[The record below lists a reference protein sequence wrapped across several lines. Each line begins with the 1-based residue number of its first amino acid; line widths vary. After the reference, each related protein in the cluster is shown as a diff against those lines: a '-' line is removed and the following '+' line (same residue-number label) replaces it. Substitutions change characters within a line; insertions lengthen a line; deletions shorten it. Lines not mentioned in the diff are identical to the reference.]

1 MSGALPLASPAWLT
15 RYVERGFRL
24 VFYPMRQK
32 GPSGADAVG
41 WPSRSD
47 GPADYVE
54 GQNVGIFTGHEI
66 TAGRFLVDVD
76 LDWTEGIAM
85 APRLLPPTEFGFGR
99 KSRNVSHAFYTTS
112 LPQVSKAYE
121 DIDGTMLVELRG
133 TKTDG
138 TVGLQTMAPP
148 SVHPSGE
155 VVELRKDGDIAH
167 ADELP
172 RRVLLYA
179 IACDLFKHLGK
190 RGLFHS
196 ARMAV
201 AGFLLGEGLAADE
214 VIAILKAVA
223 EVSQNDLKDV
233 DPVVRS
239 TATKLQNGDRS
250 VAGRR
255 ALAKAIG
262 DDGKKVTA
270 RIREWIR
277 GEVPSNGV
285 VMVGGQLSDIVD
297 RAEAALLA
305 STSIYQRGGI
315 LVRPVTLDVAL
326 GDPAKDT
333 VRRSAGST
341 MLVAVREA
349 WLLEQMGRALRWFRV
364 NANDDHI
371 PADPLPLYAR
381 TLLHR
386 GEWRFPVLRGVVTA
400 PTLAFDGRIIATPGF
415 DAESGLLLDFP
426 EGTFPPV
433 PVSATKDDAH
443 AALTRLGH
451 PLRGFPFV
459 DDAARSV
466 ALSSLL
472 TALVR
477 LSLRTAPL
485 HALDAPTAGT
495 GKSKC
500 AEMPGLLATGCRPP
514 ALSQGKTAEEDEK
527 RLSTVL
533 FAGDSVIHLDNCE
546 RQIEGDFLC
555 SLLSQEVVQARILG
569 LSERRILPTTAL
581 VLASGNNLTFAGDV
595 SRRAVICRLDAQVER
610 PDTRVFDFDC
620 HAEVLAARPELVVA
634 GLTVLRAY
642 RLAAP
647 GVRLTPMGSF
657 EDWEWIRGALVWLG
671 CADPADTRVS
681 ILDND
686 PRKDELLVVLDLWAR
701 AFGSTPVEVADIER
715 VESAGELRD
724 KLIEVACRGMWS
736 GKSVGWWL
744 RRHKDRVVGGRC
756 LRCDASGDG
765 HRWRLARTT
774 GGVRD
779 LPFEGRA

>member
-1 MSGALPLASPAWLT
+1 MNDAQRKTAPWLT
-15 RYVERGFRL
+15 AYVERGFRL
-24 VFYPMRQK
+24 VFYPPRQK
-32 GPSGADAVG
+32 GPSGEEGNG
-41 WPSRSD
+41 WTSRSD

-66 TAGRFLVDVD
+66 APGRFLVDID
-76 LDWTEGIAM
+76 FDWTEGLPI

-133 TKTDG
+133 TKADG
-138 TVGLQTMAPP
+138 TVALQTMAPP

-155 VVELRKDGDIAH
+155 VVELRKDGGIAH
-167 ADELP
+167 ADQLL
-172 RRVLLYA
+172 RRVVLYG
-179 IACDLFKHLGK
+179 IACIVFRHLGK
-190 RGLFHS
+190 RGLLHS
-196 ARMAV
+196 ARLAV
-201 AGFLLGEGLAADE
+201 AGFLLGEGLTEAE
-214 VIAILKAVA
+214 VIEIQEAVA
-223 EVSQNDLKDV
+223 EVSHNDVGDV
-233 DPVVRS
+233 TTAVRS
-239 TATKLQNGDRS
+239 TAAKRQNREG

-277 GEVPSNGV
+277 GVVPSDGV

-326 GDPAKDT
+326 GDPAKDAI
-333 VRRSAGST
+333 RRSVGST

-349 WLLEQMGRALRWFRV
+349 WLLEQMGRALQWFRV
-364 NANDDHI
+364 NANDDHV

-415 DAESGLLLDFP
+415 DADSGLLLDFP
-426 EGTFPPV
+426 ADTFPPV
-433 PVSATKDDAH
+433 PVSPTKDDAH
-443 AALTRLGH
+443 AALMRLAA

-546 RQIEGDFLC
+546 REIAGDFLC

-647 GVRLTPMGSF
+647 GLRLTPMGSF

-671 CADPADTRVS
+671 CADPAETRAS
-681 ILDND
+681 ILDSD
-686 PRKDELLVVLDLWAR
+686 PRKDELLVVLDLWQQ
-701 AFGSTPVEVADIER
+701 AFGSARVEVADIADIER
-715 VESAGELRD
+715 GKAVGELRD
-724 KLIEVACRGMWS
+724 KLIEVACRHGAWS

-756 LRCDASGDG
+756 LRCDASGG
-765 HRWRLARTT
+765 GNRWWLA
-774 GGVRD
+774 GSD
-779 LPFEGRA
+779 LPFEGRG